1 MIEHFAG
8 KFPLWL
14 APVQA
19 VILPINDTLNPYCM
33 LEKEMIEAQGLR
45 CEVDDRTESL
55 NKKVRE
61 AQINK
66 IPLILT
72 VGEKEK
78 QSSTLR

>member
-1 MIEHFAG
+1 
-8 KFPLWL
+8 
-14 APVQA
+14 
-19 VILPINDTLNPYCM
+19 
-33 LEKEMIEAQGLR
+33 

-72 VGEKEK
+72 IGEKEK
-78 QSSTLR
+78 QSTTLSVRTLDGKVTYGVTRDQFFKEVLEHISDRALTMDIFS